1 MIETFSSLLRDRAHW
16 EFELLVGFLEMLVF
30 DGIVLGLCWPF
41 IRKHWQH
48 HVDRDKQDTLESPW
62 ISGTPLEAPD
72 VWARLQ
78 TPDFVSE
85 QVHDWSLTQPGHVKS
100 PEGWDG

>member
-1 MIETFSSLLRDRAHW
+1 MIETFGSLLRDRAHW

-30 DGIVLGLCWPF
+30 DGIIFGLFWPF

-48 HVDRDKQDTLESPW
+48 HIDRD
-62 ISGTPLEAPD
+62 
-72 VWARLQ
+72 Q
-78 TPDFVSE
+78 TDACDREYPKIKLGEEFSIPAGATIQGLRVDIPE
-85 QVHDWSLTQPGHVKS
+85 YTDWPGHVKS